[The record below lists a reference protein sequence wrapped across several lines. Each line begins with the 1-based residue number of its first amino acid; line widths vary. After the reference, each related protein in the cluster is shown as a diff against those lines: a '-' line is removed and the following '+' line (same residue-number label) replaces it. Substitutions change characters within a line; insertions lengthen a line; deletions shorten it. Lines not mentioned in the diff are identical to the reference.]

1 MVILAGSGWGMLQ
14 AAKIEECYRQMRYL
28 RKLIFR
34 IRSEIRYSRRVLP
47 EAFLSVGSEAQEPYK
62 MWLLSLY
69 ERLENRQGTSLAG
82 IWEEETRTHLPVIGI
97 PQDML
102 ESLIRLGGE
111 LGTIDIEM
119 QVRTLDLYLEQMEQK
134 MEDMRTEQKEK
145 IRLYQCIES
154 DRRCIS
160 GNHPPVRKGRVY
172 MTINLIFK
180 IAAVGILV
188 SILCQVLKHSGRE
201 EQAFLTSLAGLLLVL
216 FWIVPYIYDLFESI
230 QNLFSL

>member
-1 MVILAGSGWGMLQ
+1 MVISAGSGWGCCRRRN
-14 AAKIEECYRQMRYL
+14 EECYQADAL
-28 RKLIFR
+28 PRKLIFR
-34 IRSEIRYSRRVLP
+34 IRSEVRYSRRVLP

-145 IRLYQCIES
+145 NPSVSMYRS

-160 GNHPPVRKGRVY
+160 GNHPPVRKGGYV
-172 MTINLIFK
+172 
-180 IAAVGILV
+180 
-188 SILCQVLKHSGRE
+188 
-201 EQAFLTSLAGLLLVL
+201 
-216 FWIVPYIYDLFESI
+216 
-230 QNLFSL
+230 